1 MTFLFLILYEYKM
14 RLNKQTKSDAVFRTK
29 ISLTFHFV
37 LRVETQKW
45 RMKKGTV
52 SEYVACNSHT
62 KDNHLSLSISTS
74 ISHPDLDASSLALMD
89 LVIIIIILKE
99 LLKRVESSEVMLLLL
114 LQGKRVCWRLLE
126 VSIWWEGEM
135 WCVCS
140 IVPLFMTLGV

>member
-1 MTFLFLILYEYKM
+1 MTILFLILYEYKM

-89 LVIIIIILKE
+89 LVIIIIIIILKE

-114 LQGKRVCWRLLE
+114 LQGKRVC
-126 VSIWWEGEM
+126 
-135 WCVCS
+135 
-140 IVPLFMTLGV
+140 

>member
-1 MTFLFLILYEYKM
+1 M

-89 LVIIIIILKE
+89 LVSIIIIIIILKE

-114 LQGKRVCWRLLE
+114 LQGKRVC
-126 VSIWWEGEM
+126 
-135 WCVCS
+135 
-140 IVPLFMTLGV
+140 